1 MRVSDDAQKGA
12 LAAILLT
19 LGDTKESPGALLA
32 EGEKL
37 VEFQQKI
44 ITDLQKE
51 NSELQH
57 KLQEMQND
65 TGKFRDLLTE
75 HIKSA
80 RYMKRNILK
89 IHETEEQLKQK
100 L

>member
-32 EGEKL
+32 EGEKR

-44 ITDLQKE
+44 ITEIQRFTNRTHKVCTLHEKE
-51 NSELQH
+51 YTKN
-57 KLQEMQND
+57 
-65 TGKFRDLLTE
+65 T
-75 HIKSA
+75 
-80 RYMKRNILK
+80 
-89 IHETEEQLKQK
+89 
-100 L
+100 